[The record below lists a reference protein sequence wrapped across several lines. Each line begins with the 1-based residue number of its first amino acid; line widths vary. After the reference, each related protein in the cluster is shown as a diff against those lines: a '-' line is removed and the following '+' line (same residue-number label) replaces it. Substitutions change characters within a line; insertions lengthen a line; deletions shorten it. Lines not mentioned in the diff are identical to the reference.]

1 MNVSIT
7 YMLFFAFLVSIIPT
21 SFAEE
26 ENETFLWIAAGANS
40 DYFIHFQAQVR
51 DADGSL
57 VSVVETFNGEYL
69 SDSSTELVYS
79 QLPLDQVIEI
89 STEKYEMKQLT
100 QIEKD
105 FSKKMPGDWQ
115 QQEYGYTAGAY
126 NIGYEYDGRYTSV
139 FHAYPPVFLVEDSDI
154 VTIQWTIFKKI

>member
-1 MNVSIT
+1 MNVSII

-51 DADGSL
+51 DIDGSF
-57 VSVVETFNGEYL
+57 VSMVETFSGEYL
-69 SDSSTELVYS
+69 SDSRTELVYS
-79 QLPLDQVIEI
+79 SLPLMKVVEI
-89 STEKYEMKQLT
+89 TNEKYEMKQLE

-105 FSKKMPGDWQ
+105 FGKFGMQ
-115 QQEYGYTAGAY
+115 QWLDQTSGYTAGAY
-126 NIGYEYDGRYTSV
+126 NVGYFHDGMYTAV
-139 FHAYPPVFLVEDSDI
+139 FHAYPPVIIVEDNDI
-154 VTIQWTIFKKI
+154 VIIQWTILKKI

>member
-1 MNVSIT
+1 MNVSII
-7 YMLFFAFLVSIIPT
+7 YMLFFAFLVSVIPT

-26 ENETFLWIAAGANS
+26 ENVWIWASANS
-40 DYFIHFQAQVR
+40 DYFIHFQDQER
-51 DADGSL
+51 DIDGSL

-79 QLPLDQVIEI
+79 QLDITQVVEI
-89 STEKYEMKQLT
+89 SSQKYEMKQLG

-115 QQEYGYTAGAY
+115 QQGYGYTAGAY
-126 NIGYEYDGRYTSV
+126 NIGYEHDGRYTSV
-139 FHAYPPVFLVEDSDI
+139 FHAYPPVFLVEDNDI